1 MMWVVSLAVRR
12 NVECQRWEHKL
23 WGISHWA
30 FPAGG
35 GTAACLVPRVI
46 QQEMSSGRS
55 MGAVVLLLLGRS
67 SKLFLVQ
74 RLIGLDLTGLRM
86 RSEVKVL
93 FFYCCGQRAVKEAEG
108 TSFNCNKKKH
118 CFEFHGINLG
128 SLLPIIWRSNIA

>member
-1 MMWVVSLAVRR
+1 MWVVSLAVRR

-108 TSFNCNKKKH
+108 TSLTAIK
-118 CFEFHGINLG
+118 
-128 SLLPIIWRSNIA
+128 RNIVLNFMELTWGACCQ